1 MNKIWLIIQREY
13 LSRVRKKSFIVMTIL
28 GPILMAAVIIV
39 PVYIATVS
47 DESKIIGIV
56 DESGFFTD
64 AFDDRDNIKFKPMH
78 LEIDKA
84 KLNYE
89 ELGYSM
95 VLYIPEPSY
104 TYPEKIFIYSNKEPG
119 MMVENYIRASINDD
133 LRTLR
138 LKDVG
143 VNNDVISAMKTS
155 IEIASIKINE
165 SGEEEERSVML
176 NFVIG
181 TVLALSIY
189 FFIFLY
195 GTQVM
200 RGVIEEKTS
209 RIVEVIISSL
219 KPFQLM
225 MGKIIGLALVGL
237 TQFLLWVFLTTVIV
251 GGVQFAFASDIQQI
265 EKYQM
270 QKTGQIIDPAN
281 QVEVNK
287 SYDKAAQVMD
297 SLSRIDYKLIIGC
310 FIFYFLFG
318 YLLYGALFAAIGSA
332 VDNDVDTQQFILP
345 VTVPL
350 IISIA
355 SLQPVANNPDGPIA
369 FWLSMIPLTSPVS
382 MMIRMPFG
390 VPIWEIALSMFLLIG
405 GFIFFTWIAAKIY
418 RVGILMYGK
427 KPTYKELWKWMWYK
441 G

>member
-64 AFDDRDNIKFKPMH
+64 AFDDKDNIKFKPMH
-78 LEIDKA
+78 LDISKA

-155 IEIASIKINE
+155 IEIASIKIND
-165 SGEEEERSVML
+165 SGEEEERTVML